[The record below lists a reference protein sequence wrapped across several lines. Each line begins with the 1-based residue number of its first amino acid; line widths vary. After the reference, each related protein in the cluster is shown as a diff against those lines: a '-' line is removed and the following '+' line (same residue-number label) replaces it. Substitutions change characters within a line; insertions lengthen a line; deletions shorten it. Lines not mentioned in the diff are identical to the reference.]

1 MQPLVSI
8 LIPVYK
14 RRDMNCETVD
24 CALMQDYRNIEI
36 IVCDDCSPD
45 GSYELLEQKY
55 KNNEKVKIFKNERNL
70 GATYNWEQCLTHA
83 SGEYIKFLWSDDL
96 ISSNHIS
103 QMSKVLDEHKKSAFV
118 FSPIK
123 TFRDSR
129 EREIVI
135 DVNSAKRACY
145 HIGTNELHIK
155 RNRYFLKNSGEYTK
169 ELFIDGV
176 YTHRNDFP
184 VSPACALFRHECIE
198 ITHEIHNKLGF
209 KHWITGAGPDL
220 RMFLNSLNRK
230 DHFSFLNKTVSF
242 FRGHEESITCSDK
255 TIYNGYLIAKLD
267 YLEKMHEKDRE
278 DLLDYCF
285 GEILLENGD
294 LKSYNCENANKVI
307 NEYTYNGYIIS
318 EERLKRI
325 KQCADEISF
334 LDRKRVRNKLYGRLF
349 LGRH

>member
-14 RRDMNCETVD
+14 RREMNCETVD
-24 CALMQDYRNIEI
+24 CALMQDYKNIEI
-36 IVCDDCSPD
+36 IICDNCSPD
-45 GSYELLEQKY
+45 GSYELLKEKY
-55 KNNEKVKIFKNERNL
+55 KDNCLVSIYKNERNL
-70 GATYNWEQCLTHA
+70 GATYNWEQCLSHA

-96 ISSNHIS
+96 ISSDHIS
-103 QMSKVLDEHKKSAFV
+103 QMTKMLDEHKESAFV

-123 TFRDSR
+123 TFRDST

-135 DVNSAKRACY
+135 DINSGKRAYY

-155 RNRYFLKNSGEYTK
+155 RNRYFLRNSGEFDGK
-169 ELFIDGV
+169 LFIEGV
-176 YTHRNDFP
+176 YTHNNDFP
-184 VSPACALFRHECIE
+184 VSPACALFRHECLE
-198 ITHEIHNKLGF
+198 ITHEIPNKLGF

-230 DHFSFLNKTVSF
+230 GHFCFLNKTVSF

-267 YLEKMHEKDRE
+267 YLEKYGEKDRE

-285 GEILLENGD
+285 GEILIKNAD
-294 LKSYNCENANKVI
+294 LKSYNCERANKLI
-307 NEYTYNGYIIS
+307 NEYTKKGYIIS
-318 EERLKRI
+318 DERFLKIRKCAEEIISIDQKRI
-325 KQCADEISF
+325 K
-334 LDRKRVRNKLYGRLF
+334 NKLYGRIF
-349 LGRH
+349 INRQ